1 MEAGKRQLH
10 RQLTNRAVRIDVLA
24 APGLT
29 EHGGARSAL
38 MRCGGLVYP
47 ENPPLRCSQVQRIHR
62 VSTFE
67 VSVSTGSSIS
77 ATSRRLWK
85 NSIRG
90 SNRLPIR
97 FSTSLATRSDRSE

>member
-1 MEAGKRQLH
+1 METGERQLH
-10 RQLTNRAVRIDVLA
+10 CQLTDRAVRIDVFA

-29 EHGGARSAL
+29 EHGGARPAI

-47 ENPPLRCSQVQRIHR
+47 ENPPLRCSQVQWIHR

-67 VSVSTGSSIS
+67 VTGSPGSSIS
-77 ATSRRLWK
+77 ATSRKLWK

-90 SNRLPIR
+90 SKRLPLR
-97 FSTSLATRSDRSE
+97 FSTSLATRRDRSE